1 METKTGDYPFVNI
14 YKAHAWQPC
23 AKTVCGAV
31 RERTGHQTQLQVLV
45 SVLIHGVYLSKIL
58 DLLHAQC
65 LHTSDGHRSH

>member
-31 RERTGHQTQLQVLV
+31 REN
-45 SVLIHGVYLSKIL
+45 
-58 DLLHAQC
+58 
-65 LHTSDGHRSH
+65 RSPDPASGLGFGANSWCIFEQNT